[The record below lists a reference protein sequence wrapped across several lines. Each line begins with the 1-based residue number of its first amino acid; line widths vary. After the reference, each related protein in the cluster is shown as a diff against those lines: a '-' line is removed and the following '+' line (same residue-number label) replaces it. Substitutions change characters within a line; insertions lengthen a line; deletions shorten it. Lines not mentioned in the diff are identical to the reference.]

1 MHPLTLMQF
10 RVLVGLMSISPVIGC
25 VVGLKHRDWQ
35 PFTFTPIANLE
46 TPTQQACLL
55 IVG

>member
-25 VVGLKHRDWQ
+25 VVGL
-35 PFTFTPIANLE
+35 PVEFTFTPIANLE